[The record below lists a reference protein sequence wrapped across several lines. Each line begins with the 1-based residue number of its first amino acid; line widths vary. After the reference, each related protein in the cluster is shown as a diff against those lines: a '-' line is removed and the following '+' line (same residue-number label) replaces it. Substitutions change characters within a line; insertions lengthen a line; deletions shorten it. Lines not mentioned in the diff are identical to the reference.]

1 MSVLGNDFAKNGET
15 RNFAATQ
22 RRDMDSVTTLMS
34 APIRRVSR
42 VLVCLAALWCALP
55 SLAAPR
61 TEGKPFTVVI
71 DAGHGGK
78 DTGATGDYGREK
90 DINLAVALKA
100 GEMISE
106 AFDKDEVKVI
116 YTRDKDVFVPLQN
129 RCDIANR
136 ASGDLFI
143 SVHVNSVDAKSPRRK
158 TVEGAS
164 VYTLGLGRSKENLE
178 VAKRENSVMT
188 LEADYTTRYEGFD
201 PNSAESYIMFEMTAN
216 RHMDRS
222 IRFASMVQKELVG
235 TAGRVDK
242 GVRQDIFWVL
252 VHTGM
257 PAVLIELDFICNP
270 RSEEFLTSK
279 KGTRRLAE
287 AISNAFSE
295 YYNIVSK
302 TAAQS
307 R

>member
-1 MSVLGNDFAKNGET
+1 MS
-15 RNFAATQ
+15 
-22 RRDMDSVTTLMS
+22 SVISVIASL
-34 APIRRVSR
+34 SR
-42 VLVCLAALWCALP
+42 CPVRLLVCLTFLVCARTAA
-55 SLAAPR
+55 AADASA
-61 TEGKPFTVVI
+61 GKPFVVVI

-78 DTGATGDYGREK
+78 DTGATGEYGREK

-106 AFDKDEVKVI
+106 AFDKDEVKVV
-116 YTRDKDVFVPLQN
+116 YTRSKDVFVPLQN

-136 ASGDLFI
+136 AGGDLFI
-143 SVHVNSVDAKSPRRK
+143 SVHVNSVDAKSPRRN

-188 LEADYTTRYEGFD
+188 LEPDYSTRYQGFD

-216 RHMDRS
+216 HHMDRS

-287 AISNAFSE
+287 AITNAFTDYHAMVTKSAA
-295 YYNIVSK
+295 K
-302 TAAQS
+302 TP
-307 R
+307 

>member
-1 MSVLGNDFAKNGET
+1 MDTVSTHFNSPTRLIGNA
-15 RNFAATQ
+15 
-22 RRDMDSVTTLMS
+22 LMCG
-34 APIRRVSR
+34 
-42 VLVCLAALWCALP
+42 LMLLCALT
-55 SLAAPR
+55 AGAV
-61 TEGKPFTVVI
+61 TATGDDKPFTVVI

-78 DTGATGDYGREK
+78 DTGATGDSGREK

-100 GEMISE
+100 GELISE
-106 AFDKDEVKVI
+106 AFGSDEVKVV

-129 RCDIANR
+129 RCDIANH
-136 ASGDLFI
+136 AGGDLFI
-143 SVHVNSVDAKSPRRK
+143 SIHVNSVDAKSPRRK

-188 LEADYTTRYEGFD
+188 LEPDYSTRYEGFD
-201 PNSAESYIMFEMTAN
+201 PNSTESYIMFEMTAN
-216 RHMDRS
+216 RHLDRS
-222 IRFASMVQKELVG
+222 IRFASMVQKELVS

-270 RSEEFLTSK
+270 ASEEFLTSK
-279 KGTRRLAE
+279 KGTQRLAQ
-287 AISNAFSE
+287 AITNAFSE
-295 YYNIVSK
+295 YYAMVSK
-302 TAAQS
+302 SASQS
-307 R
+307 K